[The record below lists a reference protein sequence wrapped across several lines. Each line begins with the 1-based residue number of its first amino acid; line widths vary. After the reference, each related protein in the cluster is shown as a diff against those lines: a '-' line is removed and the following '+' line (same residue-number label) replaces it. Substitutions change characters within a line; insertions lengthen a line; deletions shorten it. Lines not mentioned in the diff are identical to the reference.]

1 MKVKDLLRDKG
12 DVVHTIAPEKTIS
25 DAIALLNKHKIG
37 ALVVADEKNSIL
49 GILSERDI
57 LHCVEKKASVLG
69 QIPVSDEMTKDLL
82 IAVPDDDVDYV
93 MNIMTENHI
102 RHVPV
107 VIEGR
112 LAGLISIGDVL
123 KIRMEQ
129 CEFETRHLQDYITG
143 KYPG

>member
-12 DVVHTIAPEKTIS
+12 DVVYTIPPEKTLS
-25 DAIALLNKHKIG
+25 DAVALLNKHKIG
-37 ALVVADEKNSIL
+37 ALVVTDDKNAIL

-57 LHCVEKKASVLG
+57 LHCVEKKAGVLG
-69 QIPVSDEMTKDLL
+69 EIPVSEEMTKDLL
-82 IAVPDDDVDYV
+82 IAVPDDEVDYV
-93 MNIMTENHI
+93 MTIMTENRV

-107 VIEGR
+107 VHEGR

-129 CEFETRHLQDYITG
+129 CEFEARHLQDYITG

>member
-12 DVVHTIAPEKTIS
+12 NVVLTIAPEKSLS
-25 DAIALLNKHKIG
+25 DAVALLNKHKVG
-37 ALVVADEKNSIL
+37 ALVVANDSNAIL
-49 GILSERDI
+49 GILTERDI
-57 LHCVEKKASVLG
+57 LHCVEKKAAVLG
-69 QIPVSDEMTKDLL
+69 QIPVSEEMTKDLL
-82 IAVPDDDVDYV
+82 IAVPDDDVDYI

-107 VIEGR
+107 VLEGR

-123 KIRMEQ
+123 KIRMEH
-129 CEFETRHLQDYITG
+129 CEFEARHLHDYITG

>member
-12 DVVHTIAPEKTIS
+12 DVVYTIAPEKS
-25 DAIALLNKHKIG
+25 LSGAVALLNQHKIG
-37 ALVVADEKNSIL
+37 ALVVADGKGTIL
-49 GILSERDI
+49 GILTERDI

-69 QIPVSDEMTKDLL
+69 QIPVSEEMTKDLL

-93 MNIMTENHI
+93 MTIMTENHI

-107 VIEGR
+107 VHEGR

-123 KIRMEQ
+123 KIRLEQ
-129 CEFETRHLQDYITG
+129 CEFEARHLHDYITG

>member
-12 DVVHTIAPEKTIS
+12 DVVHTIAPEKTLS
-25 DAIALLNKHKIG
+25 DAVALLNKYKIG
-37 ALVVADEKNSIL
+37 ALVVADEKNAIL
-49 GILSERDI
+49 GILTERDI

-69 QIPVSDEMTKDLL
+69 QIPVSEEMTKDLL

-129 CEFETRHLQDYITG
+129 CEFEARHLQDYITG